1 MKKNMLFW
9 ILALL
14 ITLASA
20 YYQRVTGPTYP
31 LAGKIKLVNE
41 EIKYKLDRNH
51 SGFSSHQVK
60 IHLEEKN
67 ISGNVFWKRYKTNDE
82 WTKVEMIRR
91 NDSLVAELPVQPSA
105 GKLMYKISL
114 NTNGQEINLPEQPVV
129 IRFKG
134 EVPLWILIPHVLFM
148 FTAMLFS
155 TRTGIEIF
163 SSAPQLKIYM
173 TWTFVFLL
181 LGGFVCGPIVQKY
194 AFGEFWTGIPFGFD
208 LTDNKTLI
216 ALIGWIFAAAALIKK
231 KNEKFWVAFAAIVML
246 IIFLIP
252 HSLLGS
258 ELDYKKLEKGKTNI
272 ERIK

>member
-1 MKKNMLFW
+1 MKKNVLFW
-9 ILALL
+9 ILAFV

-31 LAGKIKLVNE
+31 LSVKINLANE
-41 EIKYKLDRNH
+41 EIKFKLDRTH
-51 SGFSSHQVK
+51 SGFSNHEVK
-60 IHLEEKN
+60 LHVVEKN
-67 ISGNVFWKRYKTNDE
+67 VSGTLFWKRYKTNDE

-91 NDSLVAELPVQPSA
+91 NDSLIAEMPAQPSA
-105 GKLMYKISL
+105 GKLRYKISL
-114 NTNGQEINLPEQPVV
+114 ITNGQEINLPEHPVV

-163 SSAPQLKIYM
+163 SSAPQLKIFA
-173 TWTFVFLL
+173 TWTFVLLL
-181 LGGFVCGPIVQKY
+181 LGGFVCGPIVQKF
-194 AFGEFWTGIPFGFD
+194 AFGEYWTGVPFGFD

-216 ALIGWIFAAAALIKK
+216 ALIGWGFAAVALIKK
-231 KNEKFWVAFAAIVML
+231 KNEKFWVAFAAVVML

-258 ELDYKKLEKGKTNI
+258 ELDYKKLEKGKTDV
-272 ERIK
+272 ERVK

>member
-148 FTAMLFS
+148 FTAMLLS
-155 TRTGIEIF
+155 TRTGVEIF

-216 ALIGWIFAAAALIKK
+216 ALIGWIFAAVMLIKK
-231 KNEKFWVAFAAIVML
+231 KNEKFWVAFAAVVML

>member
-1 MKKNMLFW
+1 MLFW